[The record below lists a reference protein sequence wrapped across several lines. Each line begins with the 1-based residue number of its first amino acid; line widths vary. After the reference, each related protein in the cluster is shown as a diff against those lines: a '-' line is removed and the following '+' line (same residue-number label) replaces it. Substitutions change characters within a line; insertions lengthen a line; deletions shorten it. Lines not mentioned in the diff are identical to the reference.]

1 MDSASRCPGD
11 SRDPIEIPPVS
22 LPGMHSLSPLSV
34 APVLFAGSLLP
45 LDAIAPVL
53 DLSNNLLSN
62 SVIQLLSDIDI
73 EIQVCSVTRKLG
85 IIMTVIT
92 NSVNFSIN

>member
-1 MDSASRCPGD
+1 M
-11 SRDPIEIPPVS
+11 
-22 LPGMHSLSPLSV
+22 
-34 APVLFAGSLLP
+34 P

-85 IIMTVIT
+85 IIITVIT

>member
-1 MDSASRCPGD
+1 M
-11 SRDPIEIPPVS
+11 
-22 LPGMHSLSPLSV
+22 
-34 APVLFAGSLLP
+34 P

-73 EIQVCSVTRKLG
+73 EIQVYSVTRKLWV
-85 IIMTVIT
+85 ITVIT
-92 NSVNFSIN
+92 NSLNFSIN